1 MKKIFY
7 SILSVLFSLQL
18 LFILLISSFEAVCYW
33 MPGYYEQEFRKYQV
47 AEEMAAWTGE
57 KISYESLDEVIRQTM
72 RYLRGER
79 ENLIVPVEIN
89 GREQEFYNENEKGH
103 MADVR
108 LFFLRSITLR
118 ALACLNCLAL
128 LAFLIILE
136 HHRALAILGGGFL
149 RTGAVLL
156 LLALLLGAVTASDF
170 TRYFTIFHEILF
182 RQGNW
187 LFDPRQSRMINM
199 LPEGFFSDTA
209 LRILLVFLASTAL
222 FGFVGFIASRRK

>member
-108 LFFLRSITLR
+108 LLFLRSITLR
-118 ALACLNCLAL
+118 ALACLNCLAI

-136 HHRALAILGGGFL
+136 HHRALTILGGGFL

-156 LLALLLGAVTASDF
+156 LFALLLGAATANDF

>member
-1 MKKIFY
+1 MKKTFY
-7 SILSVLFSLQL
+7 SILSILFSLQL
-18 LFILLISSFEAVCYW
+18 LFLLLISSFEAVCYW
-33 MPGYYEQEFRKYQV
+33 MPGYYEQEFRKYRV
-47 AEEMAAWTGE
+47 AEEMEAWTGE
-57 KISYESLDEVIRQTM
+57 QISYESLDEVIRQTM

-79 ENLIVPVEIN
+79 ENLIVPVEID

-108 LFFLRSITLR
+108 LLFLRSITLR
-118 ALACLNCLAL
+118 ALACLNCLAI

-136 HHRALAILGGGFL
+136 HHRALAILGRGFL

-156 LLALLLGAVTASDF
+156 ALALLLGAAAASDF
-170 TRYFTIFHEILF
+170 TRYFTIFHEIFF

-209 LRILLVFLASTAL
+209 LRILLVFLGSTAL
-222 FGFVGFIASRRK
+222 FGCAGFLASRRK